1 MSSIVKVDTIQENTS
16 ANGITVDGL
25 NIKDSKLVTANS
37 VVNGNITNDAVTVDK
52 LNLISTSSVPSLEA
66 KGDGSSQDGYIQ
78 LNCSQN
84 SHGIKLKSPAHS
96 ANASYTLTFP
106 VNDGDANQVL
116 TTNGSGVLS
125 FATPASA
132 ANTPYFSVRENND
145 QNINNNSTT
154 KLTWDNAVTESSS
167 GVFDLSNNK
176 FTATVA
182 GRYLFSVRVGFYDS
196 DNNLK
201 RSTVYIYKNGSSV
214 RTTDFFMADG
224 GIRNSTVNDT
234 WIENVSVNDYF
245 EVYVLINTTDSGYV
259 SVENGS
265 NNETTFSGFKLT

>member
-37 VVNGNITNDAVTVDK
+37 VVNGNITTDAVTVDK

-125 FATPASA
+125 FTTPASA
-132 ANTPYFSVRENND
+132 ANTPAFQAERNATQSISNNTETK
-145 QNINNNSTT
+145 IVCNNEIFDTDSAY
-154 KLTWDNAVTESSS
+154 DHSSS
-167 GVFDLSNNK
+167 GRFTPQTEGKYLINGGFRLSS
-176 FTATVA
+176 FTT
-182 GRYLFSVRVGFYDS
+182 GRVVSWIRKNGNQDHAVNEHYGDSSGTTQSV
-196 DNNLK
+196 L
-201 RSTVYIYKNGSSV
+201 STAIITFNGSSDYV
-214 RTTDFFMADG
+214 ELYCYQGSGSSKNAQGDRATFFG
-224 GIRNSTVNDT
+224 
-234 WIENVSVNDYF
+234 
-245 EVYVLINTTDSGYV
+245 
-259 SVENGS
+259 
-265 NNETTFSGFKLT
+265 GFKLIGV